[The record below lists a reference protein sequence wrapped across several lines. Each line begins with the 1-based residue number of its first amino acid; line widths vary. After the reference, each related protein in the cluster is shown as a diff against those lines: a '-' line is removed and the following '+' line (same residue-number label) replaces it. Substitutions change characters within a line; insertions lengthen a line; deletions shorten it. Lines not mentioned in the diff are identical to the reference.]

1 MGYGSQH
8 PEGVGFKYLWSRGAP
23 LWDPPQP
30 SPIPRAPLRRTVPK
44 EKMTWSNQEP
54 VEAGAGRGRPDGV
67 SSREVP
73 DAARDAI
80 KELIKG

>member
-1 MGYGSQH
+1 MRGRGQGG
-8 PEGVGFKYLWSRGAP
+8 EGRGE
-23 LWDPPQP
+23 Q
-30 SPIPRAPLRRTVPK
+30 S
-44 EKMTWSNQEP
+44 QEP